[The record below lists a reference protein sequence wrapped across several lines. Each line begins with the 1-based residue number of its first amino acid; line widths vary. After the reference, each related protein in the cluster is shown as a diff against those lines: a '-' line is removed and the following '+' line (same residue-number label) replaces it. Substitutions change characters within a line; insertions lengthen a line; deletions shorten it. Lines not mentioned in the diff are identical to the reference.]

1 MLCLLRQ
8 DTNAA
13 TRYFKAVT
21 DASAQA
27 EYPTERRTAKGEIT
41 VAYYDKK
48 TVTVK

>member
-21 DASAQA
+21 DASAPHSAVSRQ
-27 EYPTERRTAKGEIT
+27 TADCLLHLADIHL
-41 VAYYDKK
+41 
-48 TVTVK
+48 